1 MPRPV
6 NAAVTPAA
14 GALVFAVAA
23 DLSTFQPS
31 SNVRRTVPKHNSP
44 GGLAVAQKAD
54 CLTICEKQIRKVER
68 DGVALRQCV
77 ERLTQLVDILCVE
90 SAADG

>member
-1 MPRPV
+1 MPD
-6 NAAVTPAA
+6 AATSAVTPAT
-14 GALVFAVAA
+14 GALVFAVTA
-23 DLSTFQPS
+23 DLSIFQPS

-54 CLTICEKQIRKVER
+54 GLTICEKQIRKVER

-77 ERLTQLVDILCVE
+77 ERLTQLVNILCVE
-90 SAADG
+90 LAADG